1 MFQGKNVLVT
11 GSARN
16 TGWGIAKVFGDYGA
30 TVFVHGRSIEQVE
43 KAAERLGRQP
53 GSRGG
58 GYVPVA
64 ADVAC
69 EEDVQRALAFIEQP
83 AGGLD
88 VLVNNACHLGLGYGF
103 LDMPIAFFD
112 EVLAVNLRG
121 YALCAQHAARQMI
134 ARGGGAIVNIG
145 SNTAGRVISNRAAY
159 IASKGGVESLTRAIA
174 VELAQHNI
182 RVNCVIPGYIR
193 TERWNDLCEAAAA
206 GKRPLG
212 RESTAELGEA
222 QRFSPQAKHHQLIAI
237 VSGGIDISWSRRTA
251 LSEGR
256 DGTREGRVILARA
269 GYVPSAIRATAHL

>member
-1 MFQGKNVLVT
+1 MFQGKTVLVT

-16 TGWGIAKVFGDYGA
+16 TGLGIAKVFGVYGA

-43 KAAERLGRQP
+43 RVVETLNRDA
-53 GSRGG
+53 GSGDG
-58 GYVPVA
+58 GYLPVA

-69 EEDVQRALAFIEQP
+69 EEDVRRAFASIENR

-88 VLVNNACHLGLGYGF
+88 VLVNNACHLGLGYRF

-121 YALCAQHAARQMI
+121 YALCAQHAARQML

-145 SNTAGRVISNRAAY
+145 SNTAGRALGDRAAY

-174 VELAQHNI
+174 VELAEHKI

-193 TERWNDLCEAAAA
+193 TERWDTLSEETKERRWKNVPLGKESSAEDIGEAAAFLASSKA
-206 GKRPLG
+206 GNITGSSL
-212 RESTAELGEA
+212 L
-222 QRFSPQAKHHQLIAI
+222 
-237 VSGGIDISWSRRTA
+237 VSGGIDIQ
-251 LSEGR
+251 L
-256 DGTREGRVILARA
+256 
-269 GYVPSAIRATAHL
+269 VPPDCAV

>member
-69 EEDVQRALAFIEQP
+69 EEDVQRALAFIEER

-193 TERWNDLCEAAAA
+193 TERWNDLSEEV
-206 GKRPLG
+206 KQRRWKNVPLG
-212 RESTAELGEA
+212 RESTAEDIGEA
-222 QRFSPQAKHHQLIAI
+222 AAFLASSKAGNITGSSLL
-237 VSGGIDISWSRRTA
+237 VSGGIDIQ
-251 LSEGR
+251 L
-256 DGTREGRVILARA
+256 
-269 GYVPSAIRATAHL
+269 VPPDCSV